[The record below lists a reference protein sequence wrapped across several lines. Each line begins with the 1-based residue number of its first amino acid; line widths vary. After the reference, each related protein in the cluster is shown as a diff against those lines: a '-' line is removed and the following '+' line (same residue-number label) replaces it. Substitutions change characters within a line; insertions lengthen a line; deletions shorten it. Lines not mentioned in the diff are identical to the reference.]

1 MEVNEQVNTM
11 VAICMIVFLERHGTW
26 MSLVKGAMSGESRG
40 EHGGQGGRRV

>member
-40 EHGGQGGRRV
+40 QHGGQGESRV